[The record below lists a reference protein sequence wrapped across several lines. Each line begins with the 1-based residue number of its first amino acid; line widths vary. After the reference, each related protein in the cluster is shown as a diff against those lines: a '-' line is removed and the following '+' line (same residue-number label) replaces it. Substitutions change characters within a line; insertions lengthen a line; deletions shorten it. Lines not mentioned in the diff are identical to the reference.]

1 MNYTHLGRTGLKVS
15 RLCLGTMNFGDVTD
29 EKTSAR
35 ILDEALEAGINFI
48 DTADVYGTEQSPDI
62 QQGSGLSEEIIG
74 RWLQQGGRRERIVLA
89 TKVYQPM
96 GPGPNDR
103 RLSAY
108 HIRKACEDSLRRLKT
123 DHIDVYQMHHID
135 RHTPWEEIWQAMELL
150 VQQGKVLYIGSS
162 NFAGWD
168 IATAQSVA
176 TARHFLGLVAEQ
188 SLYNLTARTIE
199 LEVIPACRHF
209 GLGLIPWSPLA
220 GGLLGGVLKKMAS
233 GRRARPASA
242 RLIEQYRP
250 QLEAYEGLCE
260 DLGETPSDVALA
272 WLLQNP
278 VAAVPASRDRRNFL
292 IAGAG
297 LALAATTLGRSGAV
311 MAKPAG
317 QDTPNA
323 PSDAAPVRKETL
335 TTRKLGSL
343 EVSSMGL
350 GCLPMVGY
358 YGGGPR
364 DRKAMVSLIR
374 AAFEQGIT
382 FFDTAEVYGPH
393 LSEEF
398 VGEALAPVRDRV
410 VIATKF
416 GFGVEEG
423 KPTSL
428 NSHPDHIR
436 RAVEGSL
443 KRLKTD
449 HIDLLYQHRPD
460 PNVPIEDVAETVK
473 ALIQEGKVKH
483 WGLSE
488 ASARTIRRAHAV
500 LPVTA
505 VQSEYAMWWR
515 EPETRIF
522 PTLEELGIGFV
533 PYCPTARS
541 FLAGAVNP
549 SQRFDSTD
557 RRHNLPRFQ
566 PDALA
571 KNMVLLEF
579 AQSWA
584 RRKNTTP
591 VQFALAWV
599 MAQRPWI
606 VPIPGTTQ
614 YPHLIENSGA
624 PQVRLTDSELREID
638 AALAKIPLQ
647 GGRADPFTESQFD
660 KS

>member
-199 LEVIPACRHF
+199 LELIPACRHF

-233 GRRARPASA
+233 GRRARPAFA

-250 QLEAYEGLCE
+250 QLEAYEGLCK

-278 VAAVPASRDRRNFL
+278 VVTAPL
-292 IAGAG
+292 IGPRTVEQ
-297 LALAATTLGRSGAV
+297 LQQALHATT
-311 MAKPAG
+311 
-317 QDTPNA
+317 
-323 PSDAAPVRKETL
+323 
-335 TTRKLGSL
+335 
-343 EVSSMGL
+343 
-350 GCLPMVGY
+350 
-358 YGGGPR
+358 
-364 DRKAMVSLIR
+364 
-374 AAFEQGIT
+374 
-382 FFDTAEVYGPH
+382 
-393 LSEEF
+393 
-398 VGEALAPVRDRV
+398 
-410 VIATKF
+410 
-416 GFGVEEG
+416 
-423 KPTSL
+423 
-428 NSHPDHIR
+428 
-436 RAVEGSL
+436 
-443 KRLKTD
+443 
-449 HIDLLYQHRPD
+449 
-460 PNVPIEDVAETVK
+460 
-473 ALIQEGKVKH
+473 
-483 WGLSE
+483 
-488 ASARTIRRAHAV
+488 
-500 LPVTA
+500 
-505 VQSEYAMWWR
+505 
-515 EPETRIF
+515 F

>member
-1 MNYTHLGRTGLKVS
+1 MSKMMH
-15 RLCLGTMNFGDVTD
+15 D
-29 EKTSAR
+29 
-35 ILDEALEAGINFI
+35 
-48 DTADVYGTEQSPDI
+48 
-62 QQGSGLSEEIIG
+62 
-74 RWLQQGGRRERIVLA
+74 
-89 TKVYQPM
+89 QP
-96 GPGPNDR
+96 
-103 RLSAY
+103 S
-108 HIRKACEDSLRRLKT
+108 
-123 DHIDVYQMHHID
+123 
-135 RHTPWEEIWQAMELL
+135 
-150 VQQGKVLYIGSS
+150 
-162 NFAGWD
+162 
-168 IATAQSVA
+168 
-176 TARHFLGLVAEQ
+176 
-188 SLYNLTARTIE
+188 
-199 LEVIPACRHF
+199 
-209 GLGLIPWSPLA
+209 
-220 GGLLGGVLKKMAS
+220 
-233 GRRARPASA
+233 
-242 RLIEQYRP
+242 
-250 QLEAYEGLCE
+250 
-260 DLGETPSDVALA
+260 
-272 WLLQNP
+272 
-278 VAAVPASRDRRNFL
+278 AAVPASRDRRNFL

-323 PSDAAPVRKETL
+323 PSEAVPVQKETL

-473 ALIQEGKVKH
+473 SLIQEGKVKH

-599 MAQRPWI
+599 VVTYQFTGPAPDGARVDSEGNVYVAISGQGRVMVFNRNGLPIGQIVLPDRDKGRNLKSTSLAIRPGHRELFI
-606 VPIPGTTQ
+606 VA
-614 YPHLIENSGA
+614 NSGTEPGGAMIFRSGAFA
-624 PQVRLTDSELREID
+624 P
-638 AALAKIPLQ
+638 A
-647 GGRADPFTESQFD
+647 PFPFSHQ
-660 KS
+660 